1 MGDIYSQVMVRL
13 KPGSATPSNLQ
24 IYDINLSLLIQPQNG
39 DVR

>member
-1 MGDIYSQVMVRL
+1 MARF
-13 KPGSATPSNLQ
+13 KPGSAMPFNLQ